1 MRDPG
6 VEIEREGEGK
16 FEGER
21 ERKRGRETERGR
33 DRDTERGVSLEGRC
47 QGLITPS
54 KDKVPNDLTSSH

>member
-6 VEIEREGEGK
+6 VEIEREGERK

-21 ERKRGRETERGR
+21 ERKRERETERGR
-33 DRDTERGVSLEGRC
+33 DRDTERGVGEGRC
-47 QGLITPS
+47 QGPITPS